1 MKIGGTFRKSKGKL
15 CRETGLFNRSE
26 PGYEYI
32 RILQGVPQ
40 YGCKSI
46 FHRCQRNRTHS
57 AAMKAPALWAAI
69 GAILIFSGAVNAW
82 GGLFNRFSPEMLANM
97 GYGSHGGAYR
107 PQAFLQNEIL
117 DEDQQNQRIEDD
129 ACFGKPCYS
138 NENCCPGLVC
148 VNVDGVI
155 GHCMIVMGRK
165 YGELCRRDSD
175 CESGLVCD
183 ISTLSGASVC
193 RPPMVLA
200 KQYAED
206 CITSSDCDITR
217 GLCCQVQRRHRQVP
231 RKVCSYFKDPL
242 LCIGTVAA
250 DQVKHEI
257 EHTAGEKRI
266 IYNKH

>member
-1 MKIGGTFRKSKGKL
+1 
-15 CRETGLFNRSE
+15 
-26 PGYEYI
+26 
-32 RILQGVPQ
+32 
-40 YGCKSI
+40 
-46 FHRCQRNRTHS
+46 
-57 AAMKAPALWAAI
+57 MKATALWAAI
-69 GAILIFSGAVNAW
+69 GAILIFSGTANAW

-117 DEDQQNQRIEDD
+117 DEEQQNQRIDGEDV
-129 ACFGKPCYS
+129 CYGRPCYS

-155 GHCMIVMGRK
+155 GHCMFSLGRK
-165 YGELCRRDSD
+165 YGEMCQRDSD

-193 RPPMVLA
+193 RPPIVLA

-257 EHTAGEKRI
+257 QHTAGEKRI